1 MSFSHK
7 PVERKKPRRKPEIS
21 EQQKRFNVLADDN
34 DEDSLKMTEEEMK
47 AHQEA
52 QNRRAFT
59 FLTADA
65 VRWMQ
70 KRRPAADSNAK
81 NFIPP
86 MRVLQLRSIFRGLDF
101 DGSGEIDID
110 ELKDAVKFVANAD
123 TGDGP
128 PLIEKPDEIVQ
139 LFESMDIDKNGT
151 VDFDEFLVGMTTSS
165 AAGAVG
171 SAKMA
176 NAFFDFANQHRRQTI
191 VDKINDKHAPT
202 AERYDELRKLYNMK
216 YLKDEPSDATTDDM
230 IKKMQMDAKQQKK
243 EMNAA
248 AEKYR
253 RAELNRARAAAIY
266 FEGDESVPY
275 GKGRSQFQ
283 IEQKEKRGT
292 LSKNA
297 ISKSLKNLT
306 GDPVTDNTTLRKVN
320 RKVMKKMCNYT
331 MDDEETFTPS
341 LAVVH
346 GGDSKLSGR
355 VHDEAVLVRNDSF
368 TRDRMLAPPLSKSR
382 QVLARVESAKD
393 AHFAKLASDRE
404 ANNSSKMAAKSGL
417 ARANMRRATMGMSYG
432 HSSILSRRESSAGSQ
447 SRNSSLSTKGSK

>member
-7 PVERKKPRRKPEIS
+7 PVERKKPRGKPELTQ
-21 EQQKRFNVLADDN
+21 QQKRFNPFAEDN
-34 DEDSLKMTEEEMK
+34 DEDNMKMTEEEMQ
-47 AHQEA
+47 AHQDQ

-59 FLTADA
+59 YLSGDA

-110 ELKDAVKFVANAD
+110 ELKDAVKFVSDAD
-123 TGDGP
+123 TGSGP
-128 PLIEKPDEIVQ
+128 PLIEKPQEIID

-165 AAGAVG
+165 ASGSIG

-191 VDKINDKHAPT
+191 VDKINDKKAPT
-202 AERYDELRKLYNMK
+202 EERYNELRKLYNMK
-216 YLKDEPSDATTDDM
+216 YLKDEPSDATVDDM
-230 IKKMQMDAKQQKK
+230 IKKMQKEAEQQKK
-243 EMNAA
+243 DMNAA

-266 FEGDESVPY
+266 FESDEFVPA
-275 GKGRSQFQ
+275 GKGRSRFQ
-283 IEQKEKRGT
+283 LEQREKRGV

-297 ISKSLKNLT
+297 ISRSLSNLT
-306 GDPVTDNTTLRKVN
+306 GDPVTDNTTLRRVN
-320 RKVMKKMCNYT
+320 RKVMARMCNYT

-346 GGDSKLSGR
+346 GGQSQLNGK

-368 TRDRMLAPPLSKSR
+368 TRDRLLPPPISVNKQAL
-382 QVLARVESAKD
+382 LRVQSAKE
-393 AHFAKLASDRE
+393 AHFEKLRDGPGK
-404 ANNSSKMAAKSGL
+404 ANTMSSKSGL
-417 ARANMRRATMGMSYG
+417 ALANVRRATMGMSSG
-432 HSSILSRRESSAGSQ
+432 HTSVRSRRESIGSSGS
-447 SRNSSLSTKGSK
+447 SRGSSRGTHKK